1 MYLTWNRN
9 VNDIILCL
17 QIANHKLLSRFYV
30 HIPSFFKMNP
40 SDEVHEEHS
49 DIKIEESEEI
59 EVVSLDDIID
69 NQPRCL
75 ISISSKKGSLLN
87 QELFLSITSF
97 TESLREGEEP
107 ESLISISS
115 NQSFQ
120 SITTSVSHKLAIWKF
135 KPQMLDKKWLLAISK
150 TQVSK
155 KRISWLTKLTNWSC
169 HLRMQ

>member
-1 MYLTWNRN
+1 MY
-9 VNDIILCL
+9 IG
-17 QIANHKLLSRFYV
+17 
-30 HIPSFFKMNP
+30 IPSFFKMNP

-59 EVVSLDDIID
+59 EVLSLDDIKD
-69 NQPRCL
+69 NQPRSL

-87 QELFLSITSF
+87 QELFLSITSL

-120 SITTSVSHKLAIWKF
+120 SITTSVISSQSESLNPKCWTRNDSWQYRKLR
-135 KPQMLDKKWLLAISK
+135 L
-150 TQVSK
+150 VK
-155 KRISWLTKLTNWSC
+155 KRIS
-169 HLRMQ
+169 

>member
-1 MYLTWNRN
+1 MYLTWNKN

-59 EVVSLDDIID
+59 EVLSLDDIKD
-69 NQPRCL
+69 NQPRSL
-75 ISISSKKGSLLN
+75 ISISSKKDSRLN
-87 QELFLSITSF
+87 QELFLSITSL

-120 SITTSVSHKLAIWKF
+120 SITTSVISSQSESSNPKCWTRNDSWQYRKLRLVKKEF
-135 KPQMLDKKWLLAISK
+135 LD
-150 TQVSK
+150 
-155 KRISWLTKLTNWSC
+155 
-169 HLRMQ
+169 